1 MLGLKRAENTEYPA
15 QNLLLESDHVG
26 IERLF
31 AYHQATYELVDYYDK
46 ETKTTSIAH
55 TTGYPCA
62 IVIRLVD
69 RGEYRNP
76 ELNLPEYLGRDPKI
90 YEKIMKKL
98 KRRNIILK
106 EKIEAL

>member
-1 MLGLKRAENTEYPA
+1 M
-15 QNLLLESDHVG
+15 
-26 IERLF
+26 
-31 AYHQATYELVDYYDK
+31 DYYDK

-76 ELNLPEYLGRDPKI
+76 ELNLPEYLGRGPKI
-90 YEKIMKKL
+90 YEKIMKEL